1 MGKALGERS
10 LKQVLQPGVRYMS
23 YRPPPLLSLE
33 GRRILV
39 IKDASSLRNP
49 NEQTLKGVTWIIA
62 LGSLPFSFVWHSAP
76 H

>member
-10 LKQVLQPGVRYMS
+10 LKQVLQPCVRYMS
-23 YRPPPLLSLE
+23 YRPPLLSLE

-39 IKDASSLRNP
+39 IKDASSLKNL